1 MAQALIGGE
10 KVSAKSGEEMPVV
23 NPATEETFDTVPK
36 AGRDDVDA
44 AVAAAKG
51 AFKEWAGKDPD
62 DRAQLMRAGIEKI
75 EEHGKEI
82 AELLVREQ
90 GKPMME
96 AMGELHHFIHGMNF
110 YADLASKI
118 RGAYAPL
125 PSTLGTSYGMVIK
138 RPVGVV
144 AAIVPYNFPLTL
156 MGTKVGPALA
166 GGNTII
172 VKPAATT
179 PLATLRIGELMNE
192 AGLPPGVL
200 NVITGPGREVGEA
213 LIGHPDV
220 RRVALTG
227 STSTGRRVMEI
238 AGPQFKRITLEL
250 GGSDPVIVCPDANV
264 DNAVRGV
271 NIGRFFN
278 AGQACL
284 AAKRVYVFEEVYDE
298 FMESLVK
305 RVSRYELGDG
315 LTKAEKPKIRMG
327 PLNTARQRDE
337 VASQLQD
344 AVDKGASVAYEAEAN
359 GDKGFFSP
367 PTVIENAPH
376 ESRVVREE
384 TFGPLLPVFK
394 VSNINEA
401 IRLANDSNYGLG
413 SSIWTYNVQ
422 YIHKAAQEIEAG
434 MTWVNQIHYGYDE
447 LPFGGVKESGIGRE
461 HGPEALDYYLE
472 SKSVVVGDLD
482 IAGDEGAGIQ

>member
-1 MAQALIGGE
+1 MAQILVDGE
-10 KVSAKSGEEMPVV
+10 KVGAKTGEEMEVV

-36 AGRDDVDA
+36 GGREDVDA
-44 AVAAAKG
+44 AVSAAKR
-51 AFKEWAGKDPD
+51 AFKEWSGKDPD
-62 DRAQLMRAGIEKI
+62 ERAQLMRTGIAAV
-75 EEHGKEI
+75 KENDKEV

-96 AMGELHHFIHGMNF
+96 ALGELHHFLHGMDF
-110 YADLASKI
+110 YADLTSKI
-118 RGAYAPL
+118 RGAYTTL

-144 AAIVPYNFPLTL
+144 AGLVPYNFPLTL

-166 GGNTII
+166 AGNTII

-200 NVITGPGREVGEA
+200 NVITGPGRELGEA

-220 RRVALTG
+220 SRVALTG
-227 STSTGRRVMEI
+227 STNTGRRVMEI

-264 DNAVRGV
+264 DNAVKGV

-315 LTKAEKPKIRMG
+315 MTKAERPKVRMG

-337 VASQLQD
+337 LAGQLED
-344 AVDKGASVAYEAEAN
+344 AVDKGAGVAYEGETN
-359 GDKGFFSP
+359 GDKGFFFA

-376 ESRVVREE
+376 DSRVVREE

-394 VSNINEA
+394 VRNINEA
-401 IRLANDSNYGLG
+401 IRMANDSNFGLG

-422 YIHKAAQEIEAG
+422 YIHKAAQEIESG

-461 HGPEALDYYLE
+461 HGPEALEHYLE

>member
-10 KVSAKSGEEMPVV
+10 KVGAKSGEEMPVV
-23 NPATEETFDTVPK
+23 NPATEEEFESVPK
-36 AGRDDVDA
+36 AGPEDVDA

-51 AFKEWAGKDPD
+51 AFGEWSRTDPD
-62 DRAQLMRAGIEKI
+62 ERAELMRAGIAKLKEN
-75 EEHGKEI
+75 GKEI
-82 AELLVREQ
+82 AQLLVREQ

-96 AMGELHHFIHGMNF
+96 AMGEFHHFLHGMGF

-118 RGAYAPL
+118 RGAYANL
-125 PSTLGTSYGMVIK
+125 PSTFGTSYGMVVK
-138 RPVGVV
+138 RPIGVC

-166 GGNTII
+166 GGNTIV
-172 VKPAATT
+172 VKPANTT
-179 PLATLRIGELMNE
+179 PLSTLRIAELMQE

-200 NVITGPGREVGEA
+200 NVVTGPGSVVGEA
-213 LIGHPDV
+213 LVAHPDV
-220 RRVALTG
+220 RRVAFTG
-227 STSTGRRVMEI
+227 STGVGRRIMEV
-238 AGPQFKRITLEL
+238 AAPKFKRVSAEL

-264 DNAVRGV
+264 DNAVKGV

-305 RVSRYELGDG
+305 RVSRYELGNG
-315 LTKAEKPKIRMG
+315 MEKAEKPKIRMG
-327 PLNTARQRDE
+327 PLNTAKQREDLE
-337 VASQLQD
+337 AQLED
-344 AVDKGASVAYEAEAN
+344 ATKGGAGVAYQGETN
-359 GDKGFFSP
+359 GDKGYFFP
-367 PTVIENAPH
+367 PTIVENAPH
-376 ESRVVREE
+376 DSRVVREE

-394 VSNINEA
+394 VKNINEA
-401 IRLANDSNYGLG
+401 IRLANDSSYGLG
-413 SSIWTYNVQ
+413 SSIWTYNVRH
-422 YIHKAAQEIEAG
+422 IHKAAQEIESG

-447 LPFGGVKESGIGRE
+447 LPFGGVKDSGIGRE
-461 HGPEALDYYLE
+461 HGPEALEYYLE

>member
-10 KVSAKSGEEMPVV
+10 KVGAKSGEEMPVV
-23 NPATEETFDTVPK
+23 NPATEEEFESVPK
-36 AGRDDVDA
+36 AGPEDVDA

-51 AFKEWAGKDPD
+51 AFGEWSRTDPD
-62 DRAQLMRAGIEKI
+62 ERAELMRAGIAKLKEN
-75 EEHGKEI
+75 GKEI
-82 AELLVREQ
+82 AQLLVREQ

-96 AMGELHHFIHGMNF
+96 AMGEFHHFLHGMGF

-118 RGAYAPL
+118 RGAYANL
-125 PSTLGTSYGMVIK
+125 PSTFGTSYGMVVK
-138 RPVGVV
+138 RPIGVC

-166 GGNTII
+166 GGNTIV
-172 VKPAATT
+172 VKPANTT
-179 PLATLRIGELMNE
+179 PLSTLRIAELMQE

-200 NVITGPGREVGEA
+200 NVVTGPGSVVGEA
-213 LIGHPDV
+213 LVAHPDV
-220 RRVALTG
+220 RRVAFTG
-227 STSTGRRVMEI
+227 STGVGRRIMEV
-238 AGPQFKRITLEL
+238 AAPKFKRISAEL

-264 DNAVRGV
+264 DNAVKGV

-305 RVSRYELGDG
+305 RVSRYELGNG
-315 LTKAEKPKIRMG
+315 LEKAEKPKIRMG
-327 PLNTARQRDE
+327 PLNTAKQREDLE
-337 VASQLQD
+337 AQLED
-344 AVDKGASVAYEAEAN
+344 ATKGGAGVAYQGETN
-359 GDKGFFSP
+359 GDKGYFFP
-367 PTVIENAPH
+367 PTIVEDAPH
-376 ESRVVREE
+376 HSRVVREE

-394 VSNINEA
+394 VKNINEA
-401 IRLANDSNYGLG
+401 IRLANDSSYGLG
-413 SSIWTYNVQ
+413 SSIWTYNVRH
-422 YIHKAAQEIEAG
+422 IHKAAQEIESG

-447 LPFGGVKESGIGRE
+447 LPFGGVKDSGIGRE
-461 HGPEALDYYLE
+461 HGPEALEYYLE

>member
-1 MAQALIGGE
+1 MAQILVDGE
-10 KVSAKSGEEMPVV
+10 KVGAKTGEEMEVV

-36 AGRDDVDA
+36 GGREDVDA
-44 AVAAAKG
+44 AVSAAKR
-51 AFKEWAGKDPD
+51 ASKEWSGKDPD
-62 DRAQLMRAGIEKI
+62 ERAQLMRTGIAAV
-75 EEHGKEI
+75 KENDKEV

-96 AMGELHHFIHGMNF
+96 AMGELHHFLHGMDF

-118 RGAYAPL
+118 RGAYTTL

-144 AAIVPYNFPLTL
+144 AGLVPYNFPLTL

-166 GGNTII
+166 AGNTIV

-200 NVITGPGREVGEA
+200 NVITGPGRELGEA

-220 RRVALTG
+220 SRVALTG
-227 STSTGRRVMEI
+227 STNTGRRVMEI

-264 DNAVRGV
+264 DNAVKGV

-315 LTKAEKPKIRMG
+315 MTKAERPKVRMG

-337 VASQLQD
+337 LAGQLEE
-344 AVDKGASVAYEAEAN
+344 AVDKGAGVAYEGETN
-359 GDKGFFSP
+359 GDKGFFFA

-376 ESRVVREE
+376 DSRVVREE
-384 TFGPLLPVFK
+384 TFGPLLPIFK
-394 VSNINEA
+394 VRNINEA
-401 IRLANDSNYGLG
+401 IRMANDSNFGLG

-422 YIHKAAQEIEAG
+422 YIHKAAQEIESG

-461 HGPEALDYYLE
+461 HGPEALEHYLE

-482 IAGDEGAGIQ
+482 IAGDEGADIQ

>member
-1 MAQALIGGE
+1 MAQILVDGE
-10 KVSAKSGEEMPVV
+10 KVGAKTGEEMEVV

-36 AGRDDVDA
+36 GGREDVDA
-44 AVAAAKG
+44 AVSAAKR
-51 AFKEWAGKDPD
+51 AFKEWSGKDPD
-62 DRAQLMRAGIEKI
+62 ERAQLMRTGIAAV
-75 EEHGKEI
+75 KENDKEV

-96 AMGELHHFIHGMNF
+96 AMGELHHFLHGMDF
-110 YADLASKI
+110 YADLTSKI
-118 RGAYAPL
+118 RGSYTTL

-144 AAIVPYNFPLTL
+144 AGLVPYNFPLTL

-166 GGNTII
+166 AGNTII

-200 NVITGPGREVGEA
+200 NVITGPGRELGEA

-220 RRVALTG
+220 SRVALTG
-227 STSTGRRVMEI
+227 STNTGRRVMEI

-264 DNAVRGV
+264 DNAVKGV

-315 LTKAEKPKIRMG
+315 MTKAERPKVRMG

-337 VASQLQD
+337 LAGQLEE
-344 AVDKGASVAYEAEAN
+344 AVDKGAGVAYEGETN
-359 GDKGFFSP
+359 GDKGFFFA

-376 ESRVVREE
+376 DSRVVREE

-394 VSNINEA
+394 VRNINEA
-401 IRLANDSNYGLG
+401 IRMANDSNFGLG

-422 YIHKAAQEIEAG
+422 YIHKAAQEIESG

-461 HGPEALDYYLE
+461 HGPEALEHYLE